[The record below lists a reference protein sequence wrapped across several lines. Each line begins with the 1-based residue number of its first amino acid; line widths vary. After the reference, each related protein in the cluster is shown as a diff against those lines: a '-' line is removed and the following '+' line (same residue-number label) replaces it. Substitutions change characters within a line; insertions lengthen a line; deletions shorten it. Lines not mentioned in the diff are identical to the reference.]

1 MYQEATSGY
10 KELQATYRGQDHSI
24 SKCVSQNQ
32 LSPGQRFDHLPIQFW
47 SVLQTCARSPAL
59 AASSRRLFL
68 GSYNQWSTI
77 INSSRVQGIPLLL
90 VLYTM
95 GLPLISKRCT
105 CSECCARK
113 FPVDKFRE
121 GVYANSVL
129 LFFVWCLFVLN
140 QLVIIECKWK
150 KKWSGQMVKTRM
162 KIALGQTRVHT
173 EKAWS
178 CQVQSNNTE
187 RTSNAC
193 KSHDKDK

>member
-113 FPVDKFRE
+113 FPVGKFRE

-129 LFFVWCLFVLN
+129 LFFFFCLFVLN

-150 KKWSGQMVKTRM
+150 KNEVDKWWKPEWR
-162 KIALGQTRVHT
+162 LP
-173 EKAWS
+173 
-178 CQVQSNNTE
+178 
-187 RTSNAC
+187 
-193 KSHDKDK
+193 